1 MNERRAKCK
10 RAAEELGES
19 TVIALDQENRRF
31 VKETWRSLNQ
41 IVPGSTETRN
51 KRGISNWLTNGGVG
65 LLSAGYN
72 L

>member
-31 VKETWRSLNQ
+31 VEETWRSLNK
-41 IVPGSTETRN
+41 IVPNSGRDKEQERH
-51 KRGISNWLTNGGVG
+51 LQ
-65 LLSAGYN
+65 LAD
-72 L
+72 